1 MLLAVQEPLSM
12 MKIQESVR
20 IVIHVVRNA
29 KLLLA
34 ALNVKLTII
43 TMSGNVIKIVQNQ
56 HMLPK
61 FI

>member
-1 MLLAVQEPLSM
+1 M
-12 MKIQESVR
+12 MKIRKSVR